1 MDELLSMARDREEK
15 IEQIT
20 KELVMK
26 QALSLQIPIDFKKI
40 NEILEL
46 YT

>member
-1 MDELLSMARDREEK
+1 MNSFQWQETERRK